1 MVKICTHLQT
11 DDVGV
16 AAEDLLHDVLF
27 PVIPAQSP
35 GGAVAVQLSGGV
47 LITQDVVAHHS
58 EQCWEGKTQ
67 GRSDLA
73 PRLL

>member
-1 MVKICTHLQT
+1 MKSTSKSLHTCAHLQT
-11 DDVGV
+11 DDVSV
-16 AAEDLLHDVLF
+16 AAEDLLHDVFF

-58 EQCWEGKTQ
+58 EQC
-67 GRSDLA
+67 
-73 PRLL
+73 